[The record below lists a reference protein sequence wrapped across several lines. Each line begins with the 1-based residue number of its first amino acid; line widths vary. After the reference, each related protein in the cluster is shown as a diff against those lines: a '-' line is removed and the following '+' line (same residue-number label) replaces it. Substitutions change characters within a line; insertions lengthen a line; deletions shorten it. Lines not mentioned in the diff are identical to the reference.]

1 VRFCNPH
8 ISIIFKLLFE
18 ATYRSIPSIYGD
30 SKRIESH
37 CINFTHTLIFNPF
50 NCTTLSVI
58 SMNSQREH
66 SSKIVLVSFQDGEYW
81 EEWELRFNRGN
92 KQYKPIKF
100 FSTRSWRSDISITL
114 CPFGSLSFD
123 CASEKT
129 AEERFV
135 AEMLTIKGQVF
146 QSTFREVRNLRERF
160 GYEPV
165 SETREGWV

>member
-1 VRFCNPH
+1 
-8 ISIIFKLLFE
+8 
-18 ATYRSIPSIYGD
+18 
-30 SKRIESH
+30 
-37 CINFTHTLIFNPF
+37 
-50 NCTTLSVI
+50 
-58 SMNSQREH
+58 MNSQREH